1 MEEPRSCLVLVNHM
15 LPGVCPR
22 VPTGFEGV
30 TQALEPRH
38 PTWLTRLLL
47 ISVVT
52 APPAGEI
59 GFLLY
64 LYPSSTLPEE
74 TKFPLVFLAS

>member
-22 VPTGFEGV
+22 STGFEGV

-47 ISVVT
+47 IAFVT

-59 GFLLY
+59 GFVLY
-64 LYPSSTLPEE
+64 LYLSSTLPEE